1 MEQRV
6 RQTAKATLKG
16 AARGFTLLEIMV
28 VIAIIGM
35 LATAVSVSVMAY
47 MKKAKVKTC
56 KIQLNTLA
64 QALNQYYLDE
74 NDYPS
79 SLDDLTKGKDSLVK
93 PKQLKDPWG
102 REFQYNSNPSGDSD
116 FTLCS
121 NGPDKREGTED
132 DICYKTQ

>member
-1 MEQRV
+1 MNV
-6 RQTAKATLKG
+6 KDTAKAAAKG

-35 LATAVSVSVMAY
+35 LATAVSVGVMSY

-64 QALNQYYLDE
+64 QAINQYYLDE

-79 SLDDLTKGKDSLVK
+79 SLDDLTKGKDALVK
-93 PKQLKDPWG
+93 EKQLKDPWG
-102 REFQYNSNPSGDSD
+102 QDFVYNSSGSGDSD

-121 NGPDKREGTED
+121 KGPDKREGSD
-132 DICYKTQ
+132 DDVCYK

>member
-1 MEQRV
+1 MRV
-6 RQTAKATLKG
+6 QETAKATLKG

-35 LATAVSVSVMAY
+35 LATAVSVSVMSY

-56 KIQLNTLA
+56 KIQLNTVS
-64 QALNQYYLDE
+64 QALNQYYLDQ

-79 SLDDLTKGKDSLVK
+79 SLDDMAKGSDAILREN
-93 PKQLKDPWG
+93 QLKDPWG
-102 REFQYNSNPSGDSD
+102 QNFEYNSSSNGDSD

-121 NGPDKREGTED
+121 KGPDKREGSDD
-132 DICYKTQ
+132 DICYK

>member
-1 MEQRV
+1 MSV
-6 RQTAKATLKG
+6 RDTAKATAKG

-35 LATAVSVSVMAY
+35 LATAVSVAVMSY

-56 KIQLNTLA
+56 SIQLNTLA

-79 SLDDLTKGKDSLVK
+79 SLDDLAKGKDALVK
-93 PKQLKDPWG
+93 EKQLKDPWG
-102 REFQYNSNPSGDSD
+102 QEFIYNSSASGDVD

-121 NGPDKREGTED
+121 KGPDKREGSDD
-132 DICYKTQ
+132 DICYK